1 MKSPHKGSISFDIK
15 KLALF
20 LLIVNLLLL
29 DALVIRNLLSG
40 TTSVLGATTNATG
53 SCPQACVN
61 LINKSAGTSTVKEFV
76 VTLGSGSNTTDE
88 WTDVPGVQSYID
100 SSQYGKIKKVTFE
113 TTVSVPTGNQKI
125 YVRLY
130 NVNDAHPVWYSEMWM
145 EGTGPKLLTSE
156 PITLGTGNKL
166 YQVQMKSQL
175 KFKSDLVTSRVRIT
189 TY

>member
-1 MKSPHKGSISFDIK
+1 MKSRAKKSIHIDIQK
-15 KLALF
+15 FAFYL
-20 LLIVNLLLL
+20 VVGNLLLL
-29 DALVIRNLLSG
+29 DMFVIKNF
-40 TTSVLGATTNATG
+40 TTGAPSVLGESSSG

-61 LINKSAGTSTVKEFV
+61 LINKTTGTSTVKEFMV
-76 VTLGSGSNTTDE
+76 SLGSGSNTTDD
-88 WTDVPGVQSYID
+88 WTDVAGVQSYID

-130 NVNDAHPVWYSEMWM
+130 NVSDAHPVWYSEMWM

-156 PITLGTGNKL
+156 PITLGSGNKL

-175 KFKSDLVTSRVRIT
+175 KFRTDLVTSRVRIT

>member
-1 MKSPHKGSISFDIK
+1 MKSSYKKSIHIDIK
-15 KLALF
+15 KFTLY
-20 LLIVNLLLL
+20 LLVGNLLLL
-29 DALVIRNLLSG
+29 DVFVIKNLIG
-40 TTSVLGATTNATG
+40 DETSVLGTTTSG

-61 LINKSAGTSTVKEFV
+61 LINAGGSKTGAKEFI
-76 VTLGSGSNTTDE
+76 VTLGSGSNITDE
-88 WTDVPGVQSYID
+88 WTDVTGVQSYID

-113 TTVSVPTGNQKI
+113 ATVHVPTGNQKI

-130 NVNDAHPVWYSEMWM
+130 NVSDSHPVWFSEMWM
-145 EGTGPKLLTSE
+145 EGTGPRLLTSE

-175 KFKSDLVTSRVRIT
+175 KFKTDLVTSRIRIT